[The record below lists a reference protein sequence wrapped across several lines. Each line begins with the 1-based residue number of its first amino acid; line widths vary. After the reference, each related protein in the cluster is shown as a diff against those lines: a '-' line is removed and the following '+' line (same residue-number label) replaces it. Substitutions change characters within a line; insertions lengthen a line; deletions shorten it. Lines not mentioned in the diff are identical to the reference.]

1 MELTAPPLSLH
12 AHAFAALKHLTHEQ
26 FVSGEA
32 IAQRLG
38 ISRATV
44 WQAMRQ
50 LEELGL
56 ELYKVRRQ
64 GYRLARPYDALDAQA
79 IARALGPLA
88 SGYEVSTVNA
98 CGSTNSDILT
108 LAALPANVSRVLATE
123 LQTAGRGRRGRAW
136 VSGLGNAL
144 TFSVLRNFDTGLAAL
159 SGLSLAMGLAVAQ
172 ALEELG
178 AQGVKLKWPN
188 DVLLQSGD
196 AFSKL
201 GGILIELS
209 GDALGPTRAVIGIGL
224 NIRLPDAA
232 REQIGQPAAHAPAQ
246 SPADLAQASLQVSR
260 NRLLAGILRHLHAV
274 LATFEREGFGAL
286 RGAWNAHHAY
296 QGSEVVM
303 INEGRIEK
311 SGVVEGVDANGA
323 LRLTTSKGLETV
335 VSGELSLRPAA
346 RNQPATGKPA

>member
-1 MELTAPPLSLH
+1 MELKAPPISLH
-12 AHAFAALKHLTHEQ
+12 TQTFAALKHLTHEQ

-32 IAQRLG
+32 IAQQLG

-56 ELYKVRRQ
+56 ELHKVRRQ
-64 GYRLARPYDALDAQA
+64 GYRLARPFDALDAQA

-88 SGYEVSTVNA
+88 PGYEITTVNA
-98 CGSTNSDILT
+98 CGSTNSEILS
-108 LAALPANVSRVLATE
+108 LAALPAGLSRVLATE

-144 TFSVLRNFDTGLAAL
+144 TFSVLRNLDVGLAAL
-159 SGLSLAMGLAVAQ
+159 SGLSLAVGLAVTQ

-178 AQGVKLKWPN
+178 AQGVKVKWPN
-188 DVLLQSGD
+188 DVLLQTTEGH
-196 AFSKL
+196 AKL

-224 NIRLPDAA
+224 NMRLPEAA
-232 REQIGQPAAHAPAQ
+232 REQIGQPAAHATAQ
-246 SPADLAQASLQVSR
+246 LPADLAQAGLQVSR
-260 NRLLAGILRHLHAV
+260 NRLLASILRHLDAV
-274 LATFEREGFGAL
+274 LATFEREGFAAL
-286 RGAWNAHHAY
+286 RGAWNARHAY

-303 INEGRIEK
+303 VNEGRVEK
-311 SGVVEGVDANGA
+311 SGVVEGVDASGA
-323 LRLTTSKGLETV
+323 LRLSTAKGFETV

-346 RNQPATGKPA
+346 PA